1 MAGDTF
7 EVQRGG
13 CRLRYWIDGDPAAP
27 ALLFSNSLG
36 TTHDLWKAQVE
47 GLSSSF
53 RIIRYDT
60 RGHGASD
67 APAGPYTIDTLGLD
81 ALAILDAAGV
91 SRAHVCGLSLGG
103 LTAMWLGV
111 HAPARVGT
119 LMLASTAARICDTD
133 FWQNRIE
140 QVQEAGIEPLA
151 DASMTRWFTDS
162 FRAAHP
168 GIVDDF
174 RRMLVA
180 SPADGYASCCGALRD
195 GDLRAQIGSIAAPV
209 LVLVGLHDPVTP
221 PSDAEAI
228 RARIRGA
235 QVTVLD
241 AAHLANVEKADA
253 FNQSV
258 LAFMTGRGTANG

>member
-1 MAGDTF
+1 MAGDMF
-7 EVQRGG
+7 EVQRAG
-13 CRLRYWIDGDPAAP
+13 CRLCYWVDGDPDAP

-36 TTHDLWKAQVE
+36 TTHDLWRPQVE
-47 GLSSSF
+47 GLSSGF

-60 RGHGASD
+60 RGHGRSD
-67 APAGPYTIDTLGLD
+67 RPAGPYTIDTLGLD

-111 HAPARVGT
+111 HAAARVGT
-119 LMLASTAARICDTD
+119 LTLASTAARICDAA

-140 QVQEAGIEPLA
+140 QVQAAGIEPLA

-168 GIVDDF
+168 AIVDEF

-180 SPADGYASCCGALRD
+180 SPAGGYASCCGALRD
-195 GDLRAQIGSIAAPV
+195 ADLRAQIGSIAAPV
-209 LVLVGLHDPVTP
+209 LVLVGQHDPVTP
-221 PSDAEAI
+221 PADAEAI
-228 RARIRGA
+228 RVRIPGAR
-235 QVTVLD
+235 VTVLD

-253 FNQSV
+253 FNRSV
-258 LAFMTGRGTANG
+258 RLFMTERGTENG